1 MNSCHNECSGEKHY
15 LLKRVL
21 GQKQKLLEKSQ
32 CNKGGT
38 VKQNQGLHE
47 QQNNGKS
54 LLMTVI
60 SCLAY
65 LLSLHGKLAF
75 VKLAAPP
82 ATHEETQDVTMYSV
96 PFWFCLYSPLFCTSY
111 QVKHFVYYQ
120 SSQKKHALTKHRTLS
135 DFAKNFQY
143 QALVASILAASST
156 LPCI

>member
-1 MNSCHNECSGEKHY
+1 MNSCHNEYSGAKHY
-15 LLKRVL
+15 LLKTVL

-38 VKQNQGLHE
+38 VKQNQALHE
-47 QQNNGKS
+47 QQDNGKS

-60 SCLAY
+60 SCLVH

-75 VKLAAPP
+75 AKFAAPP
-82 ATHEETQDVTMYSV
+82 AQHEETQNVTIYSV
-96 PFWFCLYSPLFCTSY
+96 PFWSCLYSPLFCTSY

-120 SSQKKHALTKHRTLS
+120 SSKKKHALTKHRTLC

-143 QALVASILAASST
+143 QVILLGWGLT
-156 LPCI
+156 VPDYTC